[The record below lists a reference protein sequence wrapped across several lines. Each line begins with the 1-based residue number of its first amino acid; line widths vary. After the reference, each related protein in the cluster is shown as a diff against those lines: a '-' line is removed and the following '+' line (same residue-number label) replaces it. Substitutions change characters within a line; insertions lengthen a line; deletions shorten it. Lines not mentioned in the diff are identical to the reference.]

1 MVEPPI
7 WKICIKLNQ
16 FPYFRDGKNKK
27 SLSCHRP
34 VVFLDRHQRAHLIWS
49 AVQSNLGLE
58 LIFSLSLRPLC
69 ELRFLLWTMGFFSSS
84 LFDVVWNWKDAGSV
98 RIECVC
104 ERLIDLIYL
113 RSLMVFVYWAVFLL
127 CLHFCLAWK
136 RLQWFDSEPRCGD
149 CSHVIA
155 KRQGSTMRTLILFR
169 FVIYVI
175 SLYYR
180 IINMLCKYKYI
191 QIWLKYVN

>member
-104 ERLIDLIYL
+104 VSVWLIWYIWDLWWCLFTGLFSCFVCIFAWHEKGCSDSIRSPDAGIAAMWLQSGRDQQWELWFFFDLSYTLYL
-113 RSLMVFVYWAVFLL
+113 CIIESLI
-127 CLHFCLAWK
+127 C
-136 RLQWFDSEPRCGD
+136 
-149 CSHVIA
+149 
-155 KRQGSTMRTLILFR
+155 
-169 FVIYVI
+169 YVNTNI
-175 SLYYR
+175 
-180 IINMLCKYKYI
+180 YKYD
-191 QIWLKYVN
+191 WNT